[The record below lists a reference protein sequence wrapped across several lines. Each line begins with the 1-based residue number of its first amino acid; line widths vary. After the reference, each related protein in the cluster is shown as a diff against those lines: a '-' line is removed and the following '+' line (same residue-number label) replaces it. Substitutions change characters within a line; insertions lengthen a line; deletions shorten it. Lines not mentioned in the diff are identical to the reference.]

1 MDAINAIIMRRQST
15 HKLSLSKQQWRPWQS
30 ASKLQG
36 CLANKQDKSI
46 VRALWVSRW
55 YSSHKDNYCCKG
67 INHHNGCG
75 MDVNSNVLP
84 ISAGATGRTLD
95 KMMATIIIVSMA
107 NTNNK
112 NNKRKHHK
120 KITAAMTRAPHV
132 THAMIAGQAVNW
144 VAWQSQWHRL
154 QWGKN

>member
-1 MDAINAIIMRRQST
+1 
-15 HKLSLSKQQWRPWQS
+15 
-30 ASKLQG
+30 
-36 CLANKQDKSI
+36 
-46 VRALWVSRW
+46 
-55 YSSHKDNYCCKG
+55 
-67 INHHNGCG
+67 

-132 THAMIAGQAVNW
+132 THAMIAGQAVN
-144 VAWQSQWHRL
+144 
-154 QWGKN
+154 